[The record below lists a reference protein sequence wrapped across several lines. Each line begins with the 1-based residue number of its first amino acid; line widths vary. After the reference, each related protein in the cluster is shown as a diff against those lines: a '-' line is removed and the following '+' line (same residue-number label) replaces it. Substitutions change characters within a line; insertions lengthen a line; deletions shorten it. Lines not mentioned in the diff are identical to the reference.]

1 MLPIEPG
8 QPGYGMF
15 NIGQIPTTQFNIP
28 APKPKGGMFGGGKVL
43 SAIAEALAAYSAG
56 MGNPGGMAVLQG
68 MNHRRMQKQQGEQDE
83 QQYHRRR
90 LDGIDDYR
98 VKQQI
103 DAEYSPPPQP
113 TELER
118 LIQAAGIA
126 PGSDEYASFAKKML
140 DVKTNPMVMTPY
152 GPMPYSAVSGGGQQQ
167 SLPQTLSDND
177 FAPQGGPSPLGSG
190 GFPRP
195 F

>member
-1 MLPIEPG
+1 MF
-8 QPGYGMF
+8 QPMDV
-15 NIGQIPTTQFNIP
+15 GQIPTTQFNIP
-28 APKPKGGMFGGGKVL
+28 APKPRSGGMFGGGGNKIL
-43 SAIAEALAAYSAG
+43 SALAEAMAAYSAG

-68 MNHRRMQKQQGEQDE
+68 MNHRRQSRADAETQE
-83 QQYHRRR
+83 QQYQRQRMDSR
-90 LDGIDDYR
+90 DDYLW
-98 VKQQI
+98 KQQNEI
-103 DAEYSPPPQP
+103 APP

-126 PGSDEYASFAKKML
+126 PGSPEYGAFAKKML

-152 GPMPYSAVSGGGQQQ
+152 GPMPYSAVSGGGQQ
-167 SLPQTLSDND
+167 SLPPTLSDDD

-190 GFPRP
+190 GFPRS

>member
-1 MLPIEPG
+1 MF
-8 QPGYGMF
+8 QPMD
-15 NIGQIPTTQFNIP
+15 IGQIPTTQFNIP
-28 APKPKGGMFGGGKVL
+28 APKPRGGGMFGGGKVL

-152 GPMPYSAVSGGGQQQ
+152 GPMPYSAVNPQQPVKPVGKITPIDGG
-167 SLPQTLSDND
+167 P
-177 FAPQGGPSPLGSG
+177 APQAPG
-190 GFPRP
+190 GFLGL
-195 F
+195 